1 MRIIQA
7 VLSPVLAASLLLAP
21 MQASAGQDPIGESKN
36 TVKHVLLISVD
47 GLHALDLS
55 NYVTTH
61 HDSTLGAA
69 LHQWSYLH
77 ERFHFD
83 AVGFF
88 SRPRC
93 ACHWRTPPQPA
104 SGTT

>member
-47 GLHALDLS
+47 GLTRWICP
-55 NYVTTH
+55 TT
-61 HDSTLGAA
+61 
-69 LHQWSYLH
+69 
-77 ERFHFD
+77 
-83 AVGFF
+83 
-88 SRPRC
+88 SRLI
-93 ACHWRTPPQPA
+93 ATPPWRCCPRMESPTRTHQLRLHPIPSPA
-104 SGTT
+104 